1 MQILVSYIEKAYKK
15 KMKVDD
21 GLGGLYCRIVARRI
35 GRGRGRDGFANARAV
50 ENALSRITERQ
61 SERIRQE
68 RRQSTAKVDDFLF
81 TGTDLIGPDPSKAL
95 KTSKAWLELQAMI
108 GLNAVKK
115 TVEALIETMK
125 YNFKRELN
133 EKALVEYSLNRVFLG
148 NPGTGK
154 TSIAKIYGQILVD
167 IGFLSNGE
175 GRH

>member
-1 MQILVSYIEKAYKK
+1 
-15 KMKVDD
+15 
-21 GLGGLYCRIVARRI
+21 
-35 GRGRGRDGFANARAV
+35 
-50 ENALSRITERQ
+50 
-61 SERIRQE
+61 
-68 RRQSTAKVDDFLF
+68 
-81 TGTDLIGPDPSKAL
+81 LIGPDPSKAL